1 MSYDRMSYQF
11 GSIVLVLI
19 DDIPR
24 ELLAL
29 NFEEIS
35 CEWSLIES
43 AFTIEHVQIDD
54 MTVGRWVPF
63 LFVFFILFFDPMVW
77 LYLKIPVTSPSNDI
91 ELLLLNYF
99 LELYFD
105 LYF

>member
-54 MTVGRWVPF
+54 MTVGRWVPC

-77 LYLKIPVTSPSNDI
+77 LYLKIPVTQVHLI
-91 ELLLLNYF
+91 ELLNY
-99 LELYFD
+99 
-105 LYF
+105 